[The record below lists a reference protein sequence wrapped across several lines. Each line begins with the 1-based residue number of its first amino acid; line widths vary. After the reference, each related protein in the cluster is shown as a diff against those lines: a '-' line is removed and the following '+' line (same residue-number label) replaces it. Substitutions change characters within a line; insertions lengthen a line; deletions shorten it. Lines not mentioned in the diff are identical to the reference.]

1 MRIVTDA
8 IPLEVIEE
16 ARSYVM
22 KNMGDFKWQSS
33 EIMWAPGLKVG
44 INGSCLI
51 RETPTELREK
61 LASHLSPMLPP
72 HDELAIN
79 YHHTMTTLM
88 SLVQLYI

>member
-8 IPLEVIEE
+8 IPKEVIEE

-51 RETPTELREK
+51 RETPT
-61 LASHLSPMLPP
+61 AVSYTHLTLPTS
-72 HDELAIN
+72 D
-79 YHHTMTTLM
+79 
-88 SLVQLYI
+88 LV

>member
-8 IPLEVIEE
+8 IPKEVIEE

-33 EIMWAPGLKVG
+33 EIMWSPGLKVG

-61 LASHLSPMLPP
+61 LSSCLLYTSPSPR
-72 HDELAIN
+72 DRG
-79 YHHTMTTLM
+79 
-88 SLVQLYI
+88 